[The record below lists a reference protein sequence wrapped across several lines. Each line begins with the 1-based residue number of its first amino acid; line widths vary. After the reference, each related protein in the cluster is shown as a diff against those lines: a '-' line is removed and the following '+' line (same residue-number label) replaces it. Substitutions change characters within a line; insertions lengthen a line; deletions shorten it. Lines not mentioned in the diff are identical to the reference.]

1 MGRLRLTITK
11 KTTMQKL
18 IKARLLQ
25 VPSHLVYKVG
35 QEMDLVVSPE
45 NYELGK
51 VAKSGLGFTFEV
63 VKLKGDHIEPAFT
76 EEEKE
81 AYEAHKSRHIAIS
94 HRNGVE

>member
-1 MGRLRLTITK
+1 
-11 KTTMQKL
+11 MQKL

-35 QEMDLVVSPE
+35 QEMDLIVSDT

-63 VKLKGDHIEPAFT
+63 IELKGDYVKVTYPSD
-76 EEEKE
+76 EE
-81 AYEAHKSRHIAIS
+81 YEAHKSRHIAIS

>member
-1 MGRLRLTITK
+1 
-11 KTTMQKL
+11 MQKL

-35 QEMDLVVSPE
+35 QEMDLIISDT
-45 NYELGK
+45 NYKLGK

-63 VKLKGDHIEPAFT
+63 IELKGDYVKVTYPSDEEYEAYKARHIEA
-76 EEEKE
+76 
-81 AYEAHKSRHIAIS
+81 S

>member
-1 MGRLRLTITK
+1 MK
-11 KTTMQKL
+11 KI
-18 IKARLLQ
+18 IKARLLE

-35 QEMDLVVSPE
+35 QEMDLVVSSE

-63 VKLKGDHIEPAFT
+63 IELKGEYIQATISD
-76 EEEKE
+76 E
-81 AYEAHKSRHIAIS
+81 ACEADKSRHIAIS